1 LQLFAPLAQNAIGL
15 DSSREML
22 AIARDN
28 LEKAKLKRA
37 QVRQG
42 DIYSLPFSN
51 GYCDLVTVHQVLH
64 YLDDPFRAIAEAAR
78 VLAEGGKLLLVDFA
92 PHDLEDLRKTQ
103 AHRRLGIASEQMATW
118 LNRAGLKLDKHD
130 VLAPPWRGER
140 MGLTVSIWLARKPD
154 ETTPQRVASARKTA

>member
-64 YLDDPFRAIAEAAR
+64 YLDDPFRALTEAAR
-78 VLAEGGKLLLVDFA
+78 ILTDRGRLLIVDFA
-92 PHDLEDLRKTQ
+92 PHALEELRDAQ
-103 AHRRLGIASEQMATW
+103 AHRRLGIASDQMEAW
-118 LNRAGLKLDKHD
+118 LGRAGLDLERHD
-130 VLAPPWRGER
+130 ILPPPGHG
-140 MGLTVSIWLARKPD
+140 GLTVSMWLARKP
-154 ETTPQRVASARKTA
+154 ALARRAAA